1 MQKLEIKRL
10 LLVLLIFFSPVIA
23 ETNLDKTFLDITMNC
38 RTYRMFDS
46 PDKSQEVEND
56 CIRNKLKENKLSKA
70 KYNNWSKDYWTRQEE
85 SWDKFLKNLEKK

>member
-1 MQKLEIKRL
+1 MKRL
-10 LLVLLIFFSPVIA
+10 LLLLLIFSSPVIA

-46 PDKSQEVEND
+46 ADKSKGVEDD

-70 KYNNWSKDYWTRQEE
+70 KYNKWSKDYYKYQKEV
-85 SWDKFLKNLEKK
+85 WDNFFKNLEENK

>member
-1 MQKLEIKRL
+1 MKRL

-38 RTYRMFDS
+38 ITYRMFDS
-46 PDKSQEVEND
+46 PDKSKEVEDN

-70 KYNNWSKDYWTRQEE
+70 KYNKWSKDYWTRQKNA
-85 SWDKFLKNLEKK
+85 WDNFLKNLEKE

>member
-1 MQKLEIKRL
+1 MRS
-10 LLVLLIFFSPVIA
+10 LIFLVFIFSSPVIA

-46 PDKSQEVEND
+46 PDKSKEVEVD

-70 KYNNWSKDYWTRQEE
+70 KYNKWSKDYWTKQKQ
-85 SWDKFLKNLEKK
+85 SWDNFLNNLEQQ

>member
-1 MQKLEIKRL
+1 MKSLI
-10 LLVLLIFFSPVIA
+10 LLVLVFSSPAIA

-46 PDKSQEVEND
+46 ADKSKEVEKD

-70 KYNNWSKDYWTRQEE
+70 KYNKWSKDYWTRQKNA
-85 SWDKFLKNLEKK
+85 WDNFLKNLEKE

>member
-1 MQKLEIKRL
+1 MKRL
-10 LLVLLIFFSPVIA
+10 LIILFIFFSPVIA

-46 PDKSQEVEND
+46 ADKSKEVEDD

-70 KYNNWSKDYWTRQEE
+70 KYNKWSKDYWTKQKE
-85 SWDKFLKNLEKK
+85 SWNNFLKNLEKK